1 LSQES
6 EQRSITIE
14 ESAENLRDG
23 KDPLSV
29 RDIMQDIVFNPAKPD
44 ESSFL
49 STRRAEASCF
59 TREGNEEIITALRTS
74 DPCASMFQ
82 NSTVEVLIN
91 SFGDDRAQ
99 EAEILFIFFRI
110 DVFVLLE
117 VKIDDFI
124 EGGLFWSSSFI
135 NFRIHAIR

>member
-1 LSQES
+1 
-6 EQRSITIE
+6 
-14 ESAENLRDG
+14 
-23 KDPLSV
+23 V

-91 SFGDDRAQ
+91 SFGDDLAQ
-99 EAEILFIFFRI
+99 EAEIFFICI
-110 DVFVLLE
+110 GVDILVLLE
-117 VKIDDFI
+117 MEIDDFI
-124 EGGLFWSSSFI
+124 EDGFFGSSSFI
-135 NFRIHAIR
+135 DFRIHEIG